1 MLKNSGAKYQ
11 ATILRWL
18 GKKKM
23 NQIRKNAGKLFVSS
37 LCYCLLIFQN
47 NNVKE
52 QVKILPTFWLK
63 YHLSFLP
70 SLISQQEQRLLSLPK
85 TCSLQISDR
94 TCIFFLL
101 LNWGS
106 LGQKLYL
113 ISLPP
118 LLCHLPIPVLHSA
131 RSTSGLNNKH
141 QWFLCVRHHESP

>member
-11 ATILRWL
+11 ATVLRWL
-18 GKKKM
+18 GKKKKDES
-23 NQIRKNAGKLFVSS
+23 NKEKCRKALCFIPLLLFTNFSKQW
-37 LCYCLLIFQN
+37 C
-47 NNVKE
+47 KE
-52 QVKILPTFWLK
+52 TKILPTFWLK

-70 SLISQQEQRLLSLPK
+70 LLISRQEQRLLSLPK

-118 LLCHLPIPVLHSA
+118 LLRHLPIPVLHSA
-131 RSTSGLNNKH
+131 RHTAGLNNKH